1 MVMHVSTPGLSH
13 GVSES
18 RSVLHESPGAQALGG
33 PPAPAS
39 HVCQAGGLRGSP
51 EPGRQAH
58 PWAPDPHSP
67 RAVVNKKQLGR
78 CPTWCERSPGSPL
91 ALSLGRELRVAGRR
105 EPASQV
111 LEDVEG
117 QTADQ
122 SDDRHFPQEGQ
133 RGDEVHV
140 CGQTA
145 QGWAGVGAPGAPGC
159 QPDPPR
165 SPHPSD
171 LLLQLPDRP

>member
-1 MVMHVSTPGLSH
+1 MMHVSTSGLSH

-39 HVCQAGGLRGSP
+39 HVCQAGGLCGSP

-78 CPTWCERSPGSPL
+78 CPAWCERSPGFPP
-91 ALSLGRELRVAGRR
+91 ALGLGREL
-105 EPASQV
+105 
-111 LEDVEG
+111 
-117 QTADQ
+117 
-122 SDDRHFPQEGQ
+122 
-133 RGDEVHV
+133 
-140 CGQTA
+140 
-145 QGWAGVGAPGAPGC
+145 
-159 QPDPPR
+159 
-165 SPHPSD
+165 
-171 LLLQLPDRP
+171 